1 MHFVGVFHGIF
12 KIPWLCI
19 HYGKH
24 CARVPKTQHTLRGML
39 VSVRDHRSAAM
50 FLKPVFHC
58 TARY

>member
-24 CARVPKTQHTLRGML
+24 CARVPKTQHTLRGIL
-39 VSVRDHRSAAM
+39 VSVRDH
-50 FLKPVFHC
+50 
-58 TARY
+58 